1 MNCPVC
7 GQRGK
12 PVDTQTIKGVLSTTL
27 VIIQPDNP
35 YLYCRTEDCRIVY
48 FHNDGEQIIEESDLR
63 VKAYHKSPREDQT
76 PICFCFNHSV
86 GDLKQ
91 DYLESQG
98 KIIIDRINL
107 GIQKGQ
113 CGCDIRNPE
122 GVCCLGNVRR
132 HIKKLEEKMTDT
144 SWVKPEGN

>member
-12 PVDTQTIKGVLSTTL
+12 PVNTQTIKGVLSTTL
-27 VIIQPDNP
+27 EIIQPDNP
-35 YLYCRTEDCRIVY
+35 YLYCRTEDCRVVY
-48 FHNDGEQIIEESDLR
+48 FHKDGEQIIEASDLR
-63 VKAYHKSPREDQT
+63 VKVYHKSPGEGQT
-76 PICFCFNHSV
+76 PICFCFDHSV

-91 DYLESQG
+91 DYLETQG
-98 KIIIDRINL
+98 KKIVDQINL
-107 GIQKGQ
+107 GIKKEQ

-132 HIKKLEEKMTDT
+132 HINKLEEKMTDT
-144 SWVKPEGN
+144 SLVN